1 MATPRHAARARF
13 RGPTLLALTSLGL
26 SALLGACSSSAAS
39 SGSAAAGSAAAG
51 TAAAGTASTAAVHAT
66 CAQVSAVL
74 SDGPDPDSDPVGYA
88 EAQILPLG
96 QIHTSDAQ
104 LRAAIGKLA
113 GAYRTFFDSNGN
125 SASAKLAV
133 AAASKRINSFC
144 PGAAS

>member
-1 MATPRHAARARF
+1 MATPCDAARARF

-39 SGSAAAGSAAAG
+39 SGSAAAG
-51 TAAAGTASTAAVHAT
+51 TASTAAVHAT
-66 CAQVSAVL
+66 CAKVSAVL

-96 QIHTSDAQ
+96 QIRTSDAQ

>member
-1 MATPRHAARARF
+1 MATPRDAARARF

-26 SALLGACSSSAAS
+26 SALLGACSSAAPSSASAA
-39 SGSAAAGSAAAG
+39 G
-51 TAAAGTASTAAVHAT
+51 GTASTAAVHTT

-113 GAYRTFFDSNGN
+113 SAYRTFFDSNG
-125 SASAKLAV
+125 SSSSAKLAV

>member
-1 MATPRHAARARF
+1 MATPRDAARARF

-39 SGSAAAGSAAAG
+39 SGSAAAG
-51 TAAAGTASTAAVHAT
+51 TASTAAVHTT

-113 GAYRTFFDSNGN
+113 GAYRTFFDSNGS

>member
-1 MATPRHAARARF
+1 MATRRHAARARF
-13 RGPTLLALTSLGL
+13 RGPMLLALTSLGL
-26 SALLGACSSSAAS
+26 SALLGACSSSSSS
-39 SGSAAAGSAAAG
+39 SGS
-51 TAAAGTASTAAVHAT
+51 AAAGTASTAAVHAT

-104 LRAAIGKLA
+104 LRTAIGKLA
-113 GAYRTFFDSNGN
+113 SAYRAFFDSNG
-125 SASAKLAV
+125 SSSSAKLAV
-133 AAASKRINSFC
+133 ASASKRINSFC

>member
-1 MATPRHAARARF
+1 MATPRDAARARF
-13 RGPTLLALTSLGL
+13 RGPTLLALTLLGL
-26 SALLGACSSSAAS
+26 SALLGACSSAAAS
-39 SGSAAAGSAAAG
+39 SGSAAAS
-51 TAAAGTASTAAVHAT
+51 TASTAAVHAT

>member
-1 MATPRHAARARF
+1 MATPRDAARARF
-13 RGPTLLALTSLGL
+13 RAPTLLALTSLGV

-39 SGSAAAGSAAAG
+39 SGSAAAG
-51 TAAAGTASTAAVHAT
+51 TASTAAVHAT
-66 CAQVSAVL
+66 CTQVSAVL

>member
-1 MATPRHAARARF
+1 MATPRDAARARF

-39 SGSAAAGSAAAG
+39 SGSAAAG
-51 TAAAGTASTAAVHAT
+51 TASTTAVHAT
-66 CAQVSAVL
+66 CAQVGAVL